1 MPAGD
6 GQGSCPTLLLPAPVE
21 GVGEGKTAWQDAR
34 GDPKGCVCTEGGKW
48 GQIQLVEN
56 GLWLQG
62 TSSPKAEVLPAP
74 HSYPL
79 SSFSLVRQGSSLG
92 ER

>member
-21 GVGEGKTAWQDAR
+21 GMGEGETAWQDAR
-34 GDPKGCVCTEGGKW
+34 GDPKGCVCTEGGKQ
-48 GQIQLVEN
+48 GKSQLVEN

-62 TSSPKAEVLPAP
+62 LLPRRRSCP
-74 HSYPL
+74 PPIPTVL
-79 SSFSLVRQGSSLG
+79 SSSLVRQGP
-92 ER
+92 